1 MNMQDR
7 LRAALQAAE
16 AEANKTLEI
25 TGDKLVD
32 DILEGWEVEA
42 SVAGTSEEPNT
53 TTESPVVE
61 EPVVE
66 VSEITEPHDD
76 GSTQQPVNTLTPQT
90 IQIKNLDEKA
100 VLVSVKRRMYN
111 PYKHDA
117 EATAEYGVGNTNKH
131 LFEGRDNRVKAALS
145 KYTEVYGYV
154 KDQTVPWSTGVEML
168 NMTNYMDFTSGLRE
182 KIAAADAAVRD
193 LVNNWDFEVQKDI
206 QRIKDICLRKG
217 IPDRSNPNDYPEAHE
232 VEARF
237 GIEVRYIPVPKVNDF
252 DPRLGLSD
260 ADKASL
266 QQQLDDASTNAT
278 RHVLTQMIEPM
289 QRAVE
294 KLRVNIGD
302 DGSIFRDSLIDNM
315 VDVADRMNR
324 VNLSDDPKIT
334 NAIRDLQSLVGTYA
348 NNKDMLRSTQ
358 SIREKAVT
366 QIDDLMSKMQGLV

>member
-16 AEANKTLEI
+16 AEANKTLEV

-32 DILEGWEVEA
+32 DILEGWEADA
-42 SVAGTSEEPNT
+42 SVDGTSEEPNV
-53 TTESPVVE
+53 TTEPPVVASPSV
-61 EPVVE
+61 EP
-66 VSEITEPHDD
+66 SEATEPHDD
-76 GSTQQPVNTLTPQT
+76 GSTPQPVNTLTPQT
-90 IQIKNLDEKA
+90 IQIKNLDERA

-117 EATAEYGVGNTNKH
+117 EATAEYGVGNTNKK
-131 LFEGRDNRVKAALS
+131 LFDGRDNRVKEALS
-145 KYTEVYGYV
+145 KYSEVYQYV

-168 NMTNYMDFTSGLRE
+168 NMTNYMDFTSGLRG

-193 LVNNWDFEVQKDI
+193 LVNNWDFEVNKDI
-206 QRIKDICLRKG
+206 QRIKDLCARKG
-217 IPDRSNPNDYPEAHE
+217 IPDRSDPNDYPTADE
-232 VEARF
+232 VDARF
-237 GIEVRYIPVPKVNDF
+237 GISIRYIPVPKVNDF

-278 RHVLTQMIEPM
+278 RHVLTQMIVPM

-334 NAIRDLQSLVGTYA
+334 DAIRDLQSLVGTYA
-348 NNKDMLRSTQ
+348 NNKDMLRSTP

>member
-16 AEANKTLEI
+16 AEANKTLEV

-32 DILEGWEVEA
+32 DILEGWDVDADVDDVLDQIDMTTEQSVVASPSVE
-42 SVAGTSEEPNT
+42 TSEA
-53 TTESPVVE
+53 
-61 EPVVE
+61 
-66 VSEITEPHDD
+66 TEPHDD
-76 GSTQQPVNTLTPQT
+76 GSTPQPVNTLTPQT
-90 IQIKNLDEKA
+90 IQIKNLDERA

-117 EATAEYGVGNTNKH
+117 EATAEYGVGNTNKK
-131 LFEGRDNRVKAALS
+131 LFDGRDNRVKEALS
-145 KYTEVYGYV
+145 KYSEVYQYV

-168 NMTNYMDFTSGLRE
+168 NMTNYMDFTSGLRG

-206 QRIKDICLRKG
+206 QRIKDICARKG
-217 IPDRSNPNDYPEAHE
+217 IPDRSDPNDYPTADE

-237 GIEVRYIPVPKVNDF
+237 GIAIRYIPVPKVNDF

-260 ADKASL
+260 ADKSSL

-278 RHVLTQMIEPM
+278 RHVLTQMIVPM

-334 NAIRDLQSLVGTYA
+334 EAIRDLQSLVGTYA
-348 NNKDMLRSTQ
+348 SNKDMLRSTP

>member
-1 MNMQDR
+1 MNMQAR

-16 AEANKTLEI
+16 AEVNKTLEI

-42 SVAGTSEEPNT
+42 SVDGTSEEPNV
-53 TTESPVVE
+53 TTEPPVVASPSV
-61 EPVVE
+61 EP
-66 VSEITEPHDD
+66 SEATEPHDD
-76 GSTQQPVNTLTPQT
+76 GSTPQSVNTLTPQT
-90 IQIKNLDEKA
+90 IQIKNLDERA

-117 EATAEYGVGNTNKH
+117 EATAEYGVGNTNKK
-131 LFEGRDNRVKAALS
+131 LFDGRDNRVKEALS
-145 KYTEVYGYV
+145 KYSEVYQYV

-168 NMTNYMDFTSGLRE
+168 NMTNYMDFTSGLRG

-193 LVNNWDFEVQKDI
+193 LVNNWDFEVNKDI
-206 QRIKDICLRKG
+206 QRIKDLCARKG
-217 IPDRSNPNDYPEAHE
+217 IPDRSDPNDYPTADE
-232 VEARF
+232 VDARF
-237 GIEVRYIPVPKVNDF
+237 GIAIRYIPVPKVNDF

-278 RHVLTQMIEPM
+278 RHVLTQMIVPM

-334 NAIRDLQSLVGTYA
+334 DAIRDLQSLVGTYA
-348 NNKDMLRSTQ
+348 NNKDMLRSTP